1 MAIETILNYAI
12 EKEASDIHIS
22 VGRPR
27 SVRLHGKIISV
38 DDKPLTPQD
47 TEALAR
53 EITTEEQRKKVEEVG
68 GIDFGF
74 SFGDKARFRVSCYKQ
89 KGSYAMVLRQLPH
102 KFYSFEQIGLPV
114 QLKELLSR
122 PRGLILVTGP
132 TGSGKTTS
140 LATMLN
146 HINENFERH
155 IITAEDPIEFM
166 HPHKKSIVTQREV
179 GEDVPSFS
187 EAVIKALRQDPDVIL
202 IGEMRDL
209 STMESAIRAA
219 ETGHLVFS
227 TLHTTGAARTVD
239 RIIDVFPS
247 HQQTQVRVQL
257 ASTIVA
263 VVSQT
268 LLPRID
274 GKGGRICAFE
284 IMIATPAIRNL
295 IREGKTYQ
303 VTSEI
308 QTGARFG
315 MKALDDNLKEM
326 YQAGII
332 SYDSMIE
339 AAQDPKELAEKAL
352 KAGPAKPAVAAAAPV
367 KK

>member
-1 MAIETILNYAI
+1 MAIEEILNYAI
-12 EKEASDIHIS
+12 EKEASDIHIT

-27 SVRLHGKIISV
+27 SVRLHGIIISLEG
-38 DDKPLTPQD
+38 KPLTPQD
-47 TEALAR
+47 TESLAK
-53 EITTEEQRKKVEEVG
+53 EITTEEQRKKIEEVG

-74 SFGDKARFRVSCYKQ
+74 SFSDKARFRVSCFKQ
-89 KGSYAMVLRQLPH
+89 RGTFAMVLRQLPSR
-102 KFYSFEQIGLPV
+102 FYTFDEIGLPK
-114 QLKELLSR
+114 QLMELLSR

-146 HINENFERH
+146 YINENFQRH
-155 IITAEDPIEFM
+155 IVTAEDPIEFM

-209 STMESAIRAA
+209 ATMESAIRAA

-247 HQQTQVRVQL
+247 HQQTQIRVQL
-257 ASTIVA
+257 ASTLIA

-274 GKGGRICAFE
+274 SKGGRVCAFE
-284 IMIATPAIRNL
+284 VMIATPAIRNL

-303 VTSEI
+303 VVSEI
-308 QTGARFG
+308 QTGTRYG
-315 MKALDDNLKEM
+315 MKALDDHLKELYM
-326 YQAGII
+326 SGII
-332 SYDSMIE
+332 SYDGMIE
-339 AAQDPKELAEKAL
+339 AAQDPRELAERA
-352 KAGPAKPAVAAAAPV
+352 AKPVAA

>member
-1 MAIETILNYAI
+1 MAIEEVLNYAI

-27 SVRLHGKIISV
+27 SVRLHGVITSI
-38 DDKPLTPQD
+38 DDKPLTPEQ
-47 TEALAR
+47 TESLVR
-53 EITTEEQRKKVEEVG
+53 ELTTEEQRKKVEEVG

-74 SFGDKARFRVSCYKQ
+74 SFGQKARFRVSCFKQ
-89 KGSYAMVLRQLPH
+89 KGSYAMVLRQLPN

-114 QLKELLSR
+114 QIKELLSR

-209 STMESAIRAA
+209 ATMESAIRAA

-257 ASTIVA
+257 ASTLVA

-284 IMIATPAIRNL
+284 VMIATPAIRNL

-303 VTSEI
+303 VISEI
-308 QTGARFG
+308 QTGTRFG
-315 MKALDDNLKEM
+315 MKALDDHLKEF
-326 YQAGII
+326 YHAGII
-332 SYDSMIE
+332 SYDAMIE
-339 AAQDPKELAEKAL
+339 VAQDPKELAERAL
-352 KAGPAKPAVAAAAPV
+352 KPGPGKLPV
-367 KK
+367 PGKK

>member
-1 MAIETILNYAI
+1 MSIEAILNYAI
-12 EKEASDIHIS
+12 EREASDIHIS

-27 SVRLHGKIISV
+27 SVRLHGIITSI
-38 DDKPLTPQD
+38 DDKPLTAQE
-47 TEALAR
+47 TEELAR

-74 SFGDKARFRVSCYKQ
+74 SYGQKARFRVSCFKQ
-89 KGSYAMVLRQLPH
+89 KGSYAMVLRQLPY
-102 KFYSFEQIGLPV
+102 KFYTFDQIGLPTQHLV
-114 QLKELLSR
+114 ELLSR

-132 TGSGKTTS
+132 TGSGKTTT

-146 HINENFERH
+146 YINENMEKH

-166 HPHKKSIVTQREV
+166 HPHKKSVVTQREV

-187 EAVIKALRQDPDVIL
+187 EAVVKALRQDPDVIL
-202 IGEMRDL
+202 VGEMRDL
-209 STMESAIRAA
+209 STMETAIRAA

-239 RIIDVFPS
+239 RIIDVFPA
-247 HQQTQVRVQL
+247 HQQTQIRIQL
-257 ASTIVA
+257 ASTLVA

-303 VTSEI
+303 VVSEI

-315 MKALDDNLKEM
+315 MRALDDHLKEL
-326 YQAGII
+326 YQTGVI

-339 AAQDPKELAEKAL
+339 MAQDPKELAERAL
-352 KAGPAKPAVAAAAPV
+352 KAPTGAKPMGTPI

>member
-1 MAIETILNYAI
+1 MAIEEILSYAI
-12 EKEASDIHIS
+12 DKEASDIHLS
-22 VGRPR
+22 VGRPK
-27 SVRLHGKIISV
+27 SVRLHGIITSL

-47 TEALAR
+47 TEAYAR
-53 EITTEEQRKKVEEVG
+53 EITTEEQRKKIEEIG

-74 SFGDKARFRVSCYKQ
+74 SFGERARFRVSCFKQ
-89 KGSYAMVLRQLPH
+89 RGTYAMVLRQLPY

-209 STMESAIRAA
+209 ATMESAIRAA

-284 IMIATPAIRNL
+284 VMIATPAIRNL

-315 MKALDDNLKEM
+315 MRALDDHLKEL
-326 YQAGII
+326 YQNGVI
-332 SYDSMIE
+332 SYDNMIE
-339 AAQDPKELAEKAL
+339 VAQDPKELADKAL
-352 KAGPAKPAVAAAAPV
+352 KAAPAKPAGAVPI

>member
-1 MAIETILNYAI
+1 MAIEQILTWAI
-12 EKEASDIHIS
+12 EKEASDIHLS
-22 VGRPR
+22 VGRPK
-27 SVRLHGKIISV
+27 SVRLHGVITSI
-38 DDKPLTPQD
+38 DDKLLTPQD

-53 EITTEEQRKKVEEVG
+53 EITTEEQRKKIEEVG

-74 SFGDKARFRVSCYKQ
+74 SFGEKARFRVSCFKQ
-89 KGSYAMVLRQLPH
+89 RGTYAMVLRQLPY
-102 KFYSFEQIGLPV
+102 KFYSFEQIGLPT
-114 QLKELLSR
+114 QLRDLLSR

-146 HINENFERH
+146 YINENFEKH
-155 IITAEDPIEFM
+155 IVTAEDPIEFM

-202 IGEMRDL
+202 IGEMRDI

-247 HQQTQVRVQL
+247 TQQTQIRVQL
-257 ASTIVA
+257 ASTLVA

-274 GKGGRICAFE
+274 DKGGRICAFE
-284 IMIATPAIRNL
+284 VMIATPAIRNL

-303 VTSEI
+303 VISEI
-308 QTGARFG
+308 QTGTRFG
-315 MKALDDNLKEM
+315 MKALDDHLKEL
-326 YQAGII
+326 YQSGII
-332 SYDSMIE
+332 AYDAMID
-339 AAQDPKELAEKAL
+339 AAQDPKELAERAL
-352 KAGPAKPAVAAAAPV
+352 KPGAPKPGAPAAAV

>member
-1 MAIETILNYAI
+1 MAIEAILSHAL
-12 EKEASDIHIS
+12 EKSASDIHLS

-27 SVRLHGKIISV
+27 SVRIHGSIVSM
-38 DDKPLTPQD
+38 DDKPLTPEE
-47 TEALAR
+47 TEAFAK

-74 SFGDKARFRVSCYKQ
+74 TFSEKARFRVSCFKQ
-89 KGSYAMVLRQLPH
+89 KGSYAMVLRLLPSR
-102 KFYSFEQIGLPV
+102 FYTFEQIGLPN
-114 QLKELLSR
+114 QLVDLLSR

-132 TGSGKTTS
+132 TGSGKTTT

-146 HINENFERH
+146 YINENQARH
-155 IITAEDPIEFM
+155 IITAEDPIEFV

-187 EAVIKALRQDPDVIL
+187 EAIIKALRQDPDVIL

-209 STMESAIRAA
+209 ATMESAIRAA

-239 RIIDVFPS
+239 RIIDVFPA
-247 HQQTQVRVQL
+247 HQQAQVRVQL
-257 ASTIVA
+257 SATINA
-263 VVSQT
+263 VISQT

-274 GKGGRICAFE
+274 KEGRICAFE

-295 IREGKTYQ
+295 IREGKSHQ
-303 VTSEI
+303 LISEL

-315 MKALDDNLKEM
+315 MRALDDHLKDL
-326 YQAGII
+326 YTQGII
-332 SYDSMIE
+332 SYDAMIE
-339 AAQDPKELAEKAL
+339 VAQDQRDLAERVAKQTPQA
-352 KAGPAKPAVAAAAPV
+352 AGAPAK

>member
-1 MAIETILNYAI
+1 MAIEEILNYAI
-12 EKEASDIHIS
+12 KHEASDIHLS

-27 SVRLHGKIISV
+27 SVRLCGEITSI
-38 DDKPLTPQD
+38 DDKLLTAED
-47 TEALAR
+47 TEMLAR
-53 EITTEEQRKKVEEVG
+53 EITTEEQRKKIEEIG

-74 SFGDKARFRVSCYKQ
+74 SFDTKARFRVSCYKQ
-89 KGSYAMVLRQLPH
+89 QGTYAMVLRLLPSR
-102 KFYSFEQIGLPV
+102 FYSFEQIGLPK
-114 QLKELLSR
+114 QLIELLSR

-146 HINENFERH
+146 YINENFAKH
-155 IITAEDPIEFM
+155 IITAEDPIEFV
-166 HPHKKSIVTQREV
+166 HPHKKSVVTQREV
-179 GEDVPSFS
+179 GQDVPSFS
-187 EAVIKALRQDPDVIL
+187 DAVIKALRQDPDVIL

-209 STMESAIRAA
+209 ATMESAIRAA

-239 RIIDVFPS
+239 RIIDVFPA
-247 HQQTQVRVQL
+247 HQQLQVRVQL

-263 VVSQT
+263 VISQV
-268 LLPRID
+268 LIPRLD
-274 GKGGRICAFE
+274 GKGRVGAFE

-303 VTSEI
+303 VVSEI
-308 QTGARFG
+308 QTGMKFG
-315 MKALDDNLKEM
+315 MKALDDHLREL

-332 SYDSMIE
+332 GYESMIE
-339 AAQDPKELAEKAL
+339 MAQDPRELATRA
-352 KAGPAKPAVAAAAPV
+352 AKPVAVAAA

>member
-1 MAIETILNYAI
+1 MAIEEILNYAI
-12 EKEASDIHIS
+12 EKQASDIHIT

-27 SVRLHGKIISV
+27 SVRLHGVIISI
-38 DDKPLTPQD
+38 DDKLLAPQD
-47 TEALAR
+47 TEALAK
-53 EITTEEQRKKVEEVG
+53 EITTEEQRKKIEEVG

-74 SFGDKARFRVSCYKQ
+74 SYGEKARFRVSCFKQ
-89 KGSYAMVLRQLPH
+89 KGTYAMVLRQLPSR
-102 KFYSFEQIGLPV
+102 FYTFEQIGLPK
-114 QLKELLSR
+114 QLEELLSR

-146 HINENFERH
+146 YINENFSKH
-155 IITAEDPIEFM
+155 IVTAEDPIEFM
-166 HPHKKSIVTQREV
+166 FPHKKCIMTQREV

-209 STMESAIRAA
+209 ATMESAIRAA

-239 RIIDVFPS
+239 RIIDVFPAG
-247 HQQTQVRVQL
+247 QQTQVRVQL

-274 GKGGRICAFE
+274 AKGGRICAFE
-284 IMIATPAIRNL
+284 VMIATPAIRNL

-303 VTSEI
+303 VVSEI
-308 QTGARFG
+308 QTGQRYG
-315 MKALDDNLKEM
+315 MKALDDHLKEL

-339 AAQDPKELAEKAL
+339 AAQDPRELAERASKPA
-352 KAGPAKPAVAAAAPV
+352 AAAKPAMA

>member
-1 MAIETILNYAI
+1 MAIDAILEYAI
-12 EKEASDIHIS
+12 EKQASDIHLS

-27 SVRLHGKIISV
+27 SIRLHGEIVSI
-38 DDKPLTPQD
+38 DDKPLSAED
-47 TEALAR
+47 TESLAR
-53 EITTEEQRKKVEEVG
+53 EITTPEQRKKVEEVG

-74 SFGDKARFRVSCYKQ
+74 SFGNKARFRVSCFKQ
-89 KGSYAMVLRQLPH
+89 RGTYAMVLRLLPSR
-102 KFYSFEQIGLPV
+102 FYSFEQIGLPK
-114 QLKELLSR
+114 QLQELLSR

-146 HINENFERH
+146 YINENFKRH

-166 HPHKKSIVTQREV
+166 HPHQKSIVTQREV
-179 GEDVPSFS
+179 GEDVTSFS
-187 EAVIKALRQDPDVIL
+187 EAVVKALRQDPDVIL

-247 HQQTQVRVQL
+247 HQQSQVRVQL
-257 ASTIVA
+257 ASTLVA

-274 GKGGRICAFE
+274 GKGGRVCAFE
-284 IMIATPAIRNL
+284 VMIATPAIRNL

-303 VTSEI
+303 VVSEI
-308 QTGARFG
+308 QTGARYG
-315 MKALDDNLKEM
+315 MKSLDDHLKEL
-326 YQAGII
+326 YQAGIVG
-332 SYDSMIE
+332 YDAMLE
-339 AAQDPKELAEKAL
+339 VAQDPRELADRISKM
-352 KAGPAKPAVAAAAPV
+352 PPV
-367 KK
+367 KKA

>member
-1 MAIETILNYAI
+1 MGIEFILNYAI
-12 EKEASDIHIS
+12 EHEASDIHITI
-22 VGRPR
+22 GRPL
-27 SVRLHGKIISV
+27 SVRLHGVITSV
-38 DDKPLTPQD
+38 GDKNLAPED
-47 TEALAR
+47 TEALAK
-53 EITTEEQRKKVEEVG
+53 EITTEEQRKRIDEVG

-74 SFGDKARFRVSCYKQ
+74 TFSEKARFRVSCYKQ
-89 KGSYAMVLRQLPH
+89 KGTYAIVLRQLPS
-102 KFYSFEQIGLPV
+102 KFYSFEQIGLPT
-114 QLKELLSR
+114 QLTELLSR

-146 HINENFERH
+146 YINENFARH

-187 EAVIKALRQDPDVIL
+187 EAVVKALRQDPDVIL
-202 IGEMRDL
+202 IGEMRDIN
-209 STMESAIRAA
+209 TMESAIRAA

-239 RIIDVFPS
+239 RIIDVFPA
-247 HQQTQVRVQL
+247 HQQSQIRVQL

-274 GKGGRICAFE
+274 GKGGRICVFE

-303 VTSEI
+303 VVSEI
-308 QTGARFG
+308 QTGTRYG
-315 MKALDDNLKEM
+315 MTAFDDNLKKY
-326 YQAGII
+326 YQEGVI
-332 SYDSMIE
+332 SYDAMIE
-339 AAQDPKELAEKAL
+339 VAQDPRELAEKAL
-352 KAGPAKPAVAAAAPV
+352 KGMPAPAGGKAQPAK
-367 KK
+367 K